1 MMGDAGV
8 CKDSCANVVLSGA
21 TTILD
26 VHLDSGL
33 VDEADNHIDVLQ
45 NVYFELV
52 TVPPHHDCGHLHD
65 TRKTRTV
72 TASTS
77 IFIRHHRAASVFRE
91 FLRLLD
97 VKCED
102 GSANSHV

>member
-8 CKDSCANVVLSGA
+8 HKDSCANVMLSGA
-21 TTILD
+21 TTISD
-26 VHLDSGL
+26 FHLYSDLGE
-33 VDEADNHIDVLQ
+33 EADNHVDVLQ
-45 NVYFELV
+45 NVHFELV
-52 TVPPHHDCGHLHD
+52 TGPPHHDCGHVHD

-77 IFIRHHRAASVFRE
+77 IFILRE

-102 GSANSHV
+102 GSANNYV